1 MVCNQVFTKENVKKL
16 IELRKSTFMTVF
28 DLYDNGNELLSD
40 VVRIVELGFEFRL
53 VETLSI
59 NEFKEKVLMECDYT
73 IEYYNDYC
81 KYNDKTNKLEVT
93 LAYDEIEEM
102 DIELLEE

>member
-40 VVRIVELGFEFRL
+40 IVRIVELGFEFSL
-53 VETLSI
+53 EDTLSI
-59 NEFKEKVLMECDYT
+59 NEFKKKELMGCDYT

-81 KYNDKTNKLEVT
+81 KYIDKINKLEIILV
-93 LAYDEIEEM
+93 YDEIEKM
-102 DIELLEE
+102 GIELEE